1 MSQEGTPGPARSGIK
16 PVLQKRAELT
26 RNKLVA
32 AFETLLRDKPFDEIS
47 VAEIAKGA
55 GMSVGAVYRRFENKD
70 AFIPVIFDIYAARLL
85 AFMGEGEG
93 LEIDP
98 EEGLRP
104 SMRKIARAAWELGVA
119 EAPIIRAA
127 QLYGRQR
134 PDLVGAEWD
143 ALLRANTASYRQ
155 LLELF
160 PEVRRRDL
168 DAAAEMLAYF
178 FNTAMADKALYPAEG
193 PGALMTVDGL
203 DFADAMA
210 DFAYGYLTTPEE

>member
-1 MSQEGTPGPARSGIK
+1 VRSGIK
-16 PVLQKRAELT
+16 PVLQKRAEMT
-26 RNKLVA
+26 RDKLVA
-32 AFETLLRDKPFDEIS
+32 AFETLLRDKPFDEIT

-85 AFMGEGEG
+85 ASMGEGEG
-93 LEIDP
+93 LEIEPD
-98 EEGLRP
+98 EGLR
-104 SMRKIARAAWELGVA
+104 SAMRMIARAGWELGVA

-127 QLYGRQR
+127 HLYARLR

-155 LLELF
+155 MLEHF
-160 PEVRRRDL
+160 PEVKRRDL
-168 DAAAEMLAYF
+168 DAAAQMLAYF
-178 FNTAMADKALYPAEG
+178 FNTALTEKAIYPTEG
-193 PGALMTVDGL
+193 PAAQMTVDGL
-203 DFADAMA
+203 DFADAIA